1 MACKCGKD
9 DCSCKN
15 DLQYINTDKSSN
27 DLVPDKLAYQ
37 TNKRRMAW
45 ILLAMM
51 LFTTLATI
59 YDPTRMAD
67 AESILMTQYLSMC
80 GLLGAYFGFS
90 AIGNRKMIKAN
101 GWDNHEDTF
110 EEKLRRELARETIF
124 VLQDDIIFL

>member
-1 MACKCGKD
+1 MTCKCGENEK
-9 DCSCKN
+9 CTCN
-15 DLQYINTDKSSN
+15 GDLLYINTEKSSN

-80 GLLGAYFGFS
+80 GLLGAYFGIS
-90 AIGNRKMIKAN
+90 AIGGRK
-101 GWDNHEDTF
+101 
-110 EEKLRRELARETIF
+110 
-124 VLQDDIIFL
+124 

>member
-1 MACKCGKD
+1 MTCKCGENEI
-9 DCSCKN
+9 CTCN
-15 DLQYINTDKSSN
+15 GDLQYINTEKSSN

-45 ILLAMM
+45 ILLAML
-51 LFTTLATI
+51 LFTTLATN

-90 AIGNRKMIKAN
+90 AIGNRK
-101 GWDNHEDTF
+101 
-110 EEKLRRELARETIF
+110 
-124 VLQDDIIFL
+124 

>member
-1 MACKCGKD
+1 M
-9 DCSCKN
+9 SENNNN
-15 DLQYINTDKSSN
+15 DLI
-27 DLVPDKLAYQ
+27 PDKLAYQ

-59 YDPTRMAD
+59 YDPIRMAE

-90 AIGNRKMIKAN
+90 AISGRK
-101 GWDNHEDTF
+101 
-110 EEKLRRELARETIF
+110 
-124 VLQDDIIFL
+124 

>member
-1 MACKCGKD
+1 MTCKCGENEK
-9 DCSCKN
+9 CTCN
-15 DLQYINTDKSSN
+15 GDLQYINTDKSSN

-59 YDPTRMAD
+59 YDPTRMAE

-80 GLLGAYFGFS
+80 GLLGAYFVFS
-90 AIGNRKMIKAN
+90 AIGNRK
-101 GWDNHEDTF
+101 
-110 EEKLRRELARETIF
+110 
-124 VLQDDIIFL
+124 

>member
-1 MACKCGKD
+1 MTCKCGENEK
-9 DCSCKN
+9 CTCN
-15 DLQYINTDKSSN
+15 GDLQYINTEKSSN

-90 AIGNRKMIKAN
+90 AIVNRK
-101 GWDNHEDTF
+101 
-110 EEKLRRELARETIF
+110 
-124 VLQDDIIFL
+124 

>member
-1 MACKCGKD
+1 MTCKCGENEK
-9 DCSCKN
+9 CTCN
-15 DLQYINTDKSSN
+15 GDLQYINTEKSSN

-67 AESILMTQYLSMC
+67 AESILMNQYLSMC

-90 AIGNRKMIKAN
+90 ALGNRK
-101 GWDNHEDTF
+101 
-110 EEKLRRELARETIF
+110 
-124 VLQDDIIFL
+124 

>member
-1 MACKCGKD
+1 MTCKCGKE
-9 DCSCKN
+9 DCACNN

-27 DLVPDKLAYQ
+27 KLAYQ

-59 YDPTRMAD
+59 YDPTRMAE

-90 AIGNRKMIKAN
+90 AIGNRK
-101 GWDNHEDTF
+101 
-110 EEKLRRELARETIF
+110 
-124 VLQDDIIFL
+124 

>member
-1 MACKCGKD
+1 MTCKCGENEK
-9 DCSCKN
+9 CTCN
-15 DLQYINTDKSSN
+15 GDLQYINTKKSSN

-90 AIGNRKMIKAN
+90 AIGGRK
-101 GWDNHEDTF
+101 
-110 EEKLRRELARETIF
+110 
-124 VLQDDIIFL
+124 